1 MQSRRTFIKKSG
13 AMTGA
18 FLLGSL
24 PLLRA
29 AKAKTTRLTILHT
42 NDTQGLLNPFPEQAP
57 QFAGRGG
64 LQARADLIRKIRTE
78 ESNVLLFDSGDFFQ
92 GGPDFDL
99 YQGAP
104 QIKAMQLMGY
114 DAAGIG
120 EHEFDGGVDNLARQI
135 RQAGFPLLCCN
146 YEVQQS
152 VLAGSL
158 LPYVVCIRE
167 GLKIGVL
174 GVSPDLQGKIPEK
187 EYKGI
192 VYLNPVDKANET
204 ALYLS
209 RKQKCDFVI
218 CLSHLG
224 LNDQLQ
230 VNDKTLAKESRH
242 IDLVIGGHSHTLLQQ
257 PLKYFNRDKEEI
269 LVVQAGWGG
278 THLGRIDYLFSSQ
291 KNILSANAQTVEIG
305 K

>member
-1 MQSRRTFIKKSG
+1 M
-13 AMTGA
+13 AGA
-18 FLLGSL
+18 FLLGSV
-24 PLLRA
+24 PLLGST
-29 AKAKTTRLTILHT
+29 KAKTIRLTILHT
-42 NDTQGLLNPFPEQAP
+42 NDTQGLLEPFPEQAP
-57 QFAGRGG
+57 KFAGMGG
-64 LQARADLIRKIRTE
+64 LQARADLVQKIRAE

-92 GGPDFDL
+92 GGPGFDL

-104 QIKAMQLMGY
+104 QVKAMQLMGY

-120 EHEFDGGVDNLARQI
+120 EHEFDGGADNLARQI
-135 RQAGFPLLCCN
+135 RQAGFPFLCCN

-152 VLAGSL
+152 ALAGSI
-158 LPYVVCIRE
+158 LPYFICTRE

-174 GVSPDLQGKIPEK
+174 GVSPDLRGKVPEK
-187 EYKGI
+187 ECKDI
-192 VYLNPVDKANET
+192 LYLNPVDKANET

-224 LNDQLQ
+224 LNDQGQ
-230 VNDKTLAKESRH
+230 VNDKILAKESRH
-242 IDLVIGGHSHTLLQQ
+242 IDLIIGGHSHTLLQQ
-257 PLKYFNRDKEEI
+257 PLKYFNQDKEEI

>member
-1 MQSRRTFIKKSG
+1 MLSRRTFIKKSG
-13 AMTGA
+13 IAGGM
-18 FLLGSL
+18 FLLGAWPVCS
-24 PLLRA
+24 A
-29 AKAKTTRLTILHT
+29 AREQTIRLTILHT
-42 NDTQGLLNPFPEQAP
+42 NDTQGLLEPFPEQAP
-57 QFAGRGG
+57 QYAGMGG
-64 LQARADLIRKIRTE
+64 LQARADLIQQIRAKE
-78 ESNVLLFDSGDFFQ
+78 PNVLLFDAGDFFQ

-114 DAAGIG
+114 NAAGLG
-120 EHEFDGGVDNLARQI
+120 EHEFDGGIDNLALQMQ
-135 RQAGFPLLCCN
+135 QAGFPLLCCN
-146 YEVQQS
+146 YDVQHS
-152 VLAGSL
+152 VLAGSI
-158 LPYVVCIRE
+158 LPYLVIIQG

-174 GVSPDLQGKIPEK
+174 GVSPDFKEKVPEQ
-187 EYKGI
+187 EYKS
-192 VYLNPVDKANET
+192 VHYFNPLEKANET

-209 RKQKCDFVI
+209 KKQKCDFVI

-224 LNDQLQ
+224 LNEEVA
-230 VNDKTLAKESRH
+230 VNDKMLARESRH
-242 IDLVIGGHSHTLLQQ
+242 INLIISGHSHTLLQK

-278 THLGRIDYLFSSQ
+278 AHLGRIDYLFSTR